1 MTLTA
6 LPEAAEP
13 VVDQLAEDLGGSPMA
28 VLLSDSKGDLID
40 RRVADPS
47 LRKAL
52 DSSHPAGAG
61 RFARAGAPISDPVSG
76 RTLGAIGIVCFT
88 EASSDLMRPLVRRAA
103 REIEARLV
111 DDAAVSRRLV
121 VQRFLEE
128 RRRAKGPIALIAD
141 GTMLTNAAA
150 SRLLTSEDER
160 LLRDLAV
167 RMGNGDVIDGLL
179 SGGKAVTVR
188 AERLRMAPSLTAALL
203 RLTPIADV
211 SYGTRRAAFGWKSLT
226 STELAVVESVAE
238 GLTNQQAGERLFM
251 SRHTVDFHLR
261 SVFRKLDVRSRVD
274 LARLVAA
281 RRLDIAAS

>member
-6 LPEAAEP
+6 LPEAAAL
-13 VVDQLAEDLGGSPMA
+13 VVDQLAEDLDGSPMA
-28 VLLSDSKGDLID
+28 ILLSDSKGDVLD
-40 RRVADPS
+40 RRVADPG

-52 DSSHPAGAG
+52 GSIDSTDS
-61 RFARAGAPISDPVSG
+61 RFARAGASISDPVSG

-88 EASSDLMRPLVRRAA
+88 EASHDLMRALVRRAA

-128 RRRAKGPIALIAD
+128 RRKAKGPIALIAD

-150 SRLLTSEDER
+150 SRLLTTDDER
-160 LLRDLAV
+160 LLRDLAM
-167 RMGNGDVIDGLL
+167 RMGNGDMIDGLL

-188 AERLRMAPSLTAALL
+188 AEKLRMAPSFTAVLL

-211 SYGTRRAAFGWKSLT
+211 SHGTRVSASGWKSLT
-226 STELAVVESVAE
+226 STELAVLESVAE

-261 SVFRKLDVRSRVD
+261 SVFRKLEVTSRVE
-274 LARLVAA
+274 LTRIVTARQ
-281 RRLDIAAS
+281 LDTAAS